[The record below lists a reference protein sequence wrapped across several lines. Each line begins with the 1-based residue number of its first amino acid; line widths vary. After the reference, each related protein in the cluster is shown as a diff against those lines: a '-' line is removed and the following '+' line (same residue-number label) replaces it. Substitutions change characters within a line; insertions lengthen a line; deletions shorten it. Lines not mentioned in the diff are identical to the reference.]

1 MLFERIRTRRRERR
15 ALDTIVT
22 AMQSEEQMVLDD
34 LCRQV
39 EDKLLAM
46 TPEERAKA
54 IAIVKQ

>member
-15 ALDTIVT
+15 ALTTIVT
-22 AMQSEEQMVLDD
+22 AMQSEEQRVIDD

-39 EDKLLAM
+39 EEKLAAM

-54 IAIVKQ
+54 IRMLKQ